1 MNAVILYEKGPFH
14 DDKIYMQVGGVAM
27 GSILGPVVS
36 NIFLIE
42 LEKTVL
48 SELTESFKYWKRYV
62 DDMISF
68 VKEGTITYIITKLNS
83 FDNNIQFIFE
93 EEN

>member
-14 DDKIYMQVGGVAM
+14 NDEIYMQVGGVAM

-36 NIFLIE
+36 DIFLTE

>member
-14 DDKIYMQVGGVAM
+14 NHKIYMQVGGVAM

-36 NIFLIE
+36 DIFLIE

-48 SELTESFKYWKRYV
+48 SESTECFKYWKRYV
-62 DDMISF
+62 DEMISF